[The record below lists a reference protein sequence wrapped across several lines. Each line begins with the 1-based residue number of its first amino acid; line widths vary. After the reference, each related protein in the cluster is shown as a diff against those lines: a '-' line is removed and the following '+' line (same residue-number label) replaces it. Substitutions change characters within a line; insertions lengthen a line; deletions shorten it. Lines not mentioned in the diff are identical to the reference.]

1 MKIVLNGMDDAVKQM
16 ERIERGSK
24 ALGDY
29 EAYIFSKLPYA
40 YGQEEGRHR
49 VSGKLARKSGGSFY
63 MRRAVDTV
71 IGDMDRDISEGLT
84 KVTAPGVWILKRLAL
99 WSRRQARSN
108 APRSRGVKSKKSG
121 RNYRLYR
128 SIKSEIR
135 KK

>member
-16 ERIERGSK
+16 QRIEKG
-24 ALGDY
+24 A
-29 EAYIFSKLPYA
+29 EAMGNYDAYVFSKLPYA

-49 VSGKLARKSGGSFY
+49 VSGKLARRSGGTFY

-84 KVTAPGVWILKRLAL
+84 KVTAPGVWILRRLAL
-99 WSRRQARSN
+99 FARRQARLN
-108 APRSRGVKSKKSG
+108 APRSRGVKSKSG
-121 RNYRLYR
+121 RNYRLHR